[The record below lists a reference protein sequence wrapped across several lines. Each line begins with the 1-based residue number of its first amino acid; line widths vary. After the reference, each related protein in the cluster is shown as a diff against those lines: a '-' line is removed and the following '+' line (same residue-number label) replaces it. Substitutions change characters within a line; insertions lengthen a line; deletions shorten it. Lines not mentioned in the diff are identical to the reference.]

1 MVEYQKVGASFIL
14 ADFLLNLNKK
24 NSKPRQKKNMGSI
37 FVIQM

>member
-14 ADFLLNLNKK
+14 ADFLLNLNK

-37 FVIQM
+37 LVIQM